1 MTTLNPFIQVSW
13 EWPSSELFSSD
24 ISLWN
29 QYKYLY
35 CIYIFSWRILII
47 SYKILT
53 ITVISNEKTNELT
66 IYAILCRNVTVFYQ
80 QNLASLFQVQV
91 KLKIRRNSKLN
102 FLSRCF
108 IADDSYVKTQW
119 LYVVVSSNHDILH
132 FRDNVHLLKYYPVK
146 VSQNCFCSLNCSN
159 QTGTQVSKSLFAL
172 DK

>member
-1 MTTLNPFIQVSW
+1 MH
-13 EWPSSELFSSD
+13 LFKSRGNDHLMSYFP
-24 ISLWN
+24 L
-29 QYKYLY
+29 
-35 CIYIFSWRILII
+35 IYHYGTNTNTYIAFNIFSWRILII
-47 SYKILT
+47 SYKILI

-66 IYAILCRNVTVFYQ
+66 IYAILCRNVAVFYQ

-108 IADDSYVKTQW
+108 IASDSYVKTQW
-119 LYVVVSSNHDILH
+119 LYVIVSSNDILH
-132 FRDNVHLLKYYPVK
+132 LRDNVHLLKYYPVK

-159 QTGTQVSKSLFAL
+159 QTVTQVSKSLFAL